1 MIKIKTTYKGYLR
14 ELYIGKLVQTVE
26 MNEYGQQQDLD
37 EFVDVVSKN
46 ETLVIR
52 PAKDVCNTNDCTEP
66 FKQTKE
72 LTETCRAIFKKN
84 PLINFVV
91 FTNGKIKPTGFTR
104 IKNVL
109 YVVKIPSKRVNAL
122 GGSVNANVWK
132 WLAKANARFVFQVY
146 DADELDEISMLVNE
160 YNIKTSMIYIES
172 FNNHKAV
179 VIKSLIERF
188 NLYFNIEGEL
198 Y

>member
-1 MIKIKTTYKGYLR
+1 MIKIKETYKEHMK
-14 ELYIGKLVQTVE
+14 ELYIGRLVQTVE
-26 MNEYGQQQDLD
+26 MNEYGQQQELE
-37 EFVDVVSKN
+37 EFVDAVSNN
-46 ETLVIR
+46 ETLVFK
-52 PAKDVCNTNDCTEP
+52 PAKDVCNTNDCIEP

-91 FTNGKIKPTGFTR
+91 FTNGKIKPMGFTR

-109 YVVKIPSKRVNAL
+109 YIVKVPSKRVNAL
-122 GGSVNANVWK
+122 GASVNANVWK
-132 WLAKANARFVFQVY
+132 WLTKTNARFVFEVY

-160 YNIKTSMIYIES
+160 YNIKNSMIYIEAH
-172 FNNHKAV
+172 NNHKAV
-179 VIKSLIERF
+179 NIKALIERF
-188 NLYFNIEGEL
+188 NLYFNIEGDL